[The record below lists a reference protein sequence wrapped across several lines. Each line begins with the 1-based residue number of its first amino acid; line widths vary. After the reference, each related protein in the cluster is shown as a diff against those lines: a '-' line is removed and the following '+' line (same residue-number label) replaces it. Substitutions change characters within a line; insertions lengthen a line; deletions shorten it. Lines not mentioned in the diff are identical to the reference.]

1 MLLAVVVVVLQLAL
15 LLDGAND
22 YLSIPTSTEFGFGT
36 GAWTIEFYFRPASV
50 TGTQVLVD
58 LRSTAT
64 ELAPLIRTDGTGL
77 EYHVNGTDV
86 ITGGT
91 IAVNTWYHLTVS
103 KSGSTTK
110 MFLNGVQ
117 VGSDWSDSSDY
128 GSTKPV
134 RIGADYQALT
144 GFTGHI
150 DELRIS
156 NSARHTAAFTP
167 IPYKVFSISA
177 GAFDINFLT
186 FVVASILGR
195 GLRFYGIT
203 VVLWYFGRPVK
214 KIIDKYFD
222 LLAILLL
229 LISIISYIIIV
240 YIF

>member
-1 MLLAVVVVVLQLAL
+1 LNWLRRLYDWVLSWASSPYAVPVL
-15 LLDGAND
+15 
-22 YLSIPTSTEFGFGT
+22 F
-36 GAWTIEFYFRPASV
+36 
-50 TGTQVLVD
+50 
-58 LRSTAT
+58 
-64 ELAPLIRTDGTGL
+64 
-77 EYHVNGTDV
+77 
-86 ITGGT
+86 
-91 IAVNTWYHLTVS
+91 TVS
-103 KSGSTTK
+103 FVESSFFPIPADPLLIALILGLRKRAFYYAFICTAGSV
-110 MFLNGVQ
+110 FGGIFGYF
-117 VGSDWSDSSDY
+117 VGSFLWWTETMEFSSIATFFFTY
-128 GSTKPV
+128 IP
-134 RIGADYQALT
+134 
-144 GFTGHI
+144 GFTEQLFYNI
-150 DELRIS
+150 QAQYESYNFVVIF
-156 NSARHTAAFTP
+156 TAAFTP

>member
-1 MLLAVVVVVLQLAL
+1 MNWLRRLYDWVLSWASSPYAVPVL
-15 LLDGAND
+15 
-22 YLSIPTSTEFGFGT
+22 F
-36 GAWTIEFYFRPASV
+36 
-50 TGTQVLVD
+50 
-58 LRSTAT
+58 
-64 ELAPLIRTDGTGL
+64 
-77 EYHVNGTDV
+77 
-86 ITGGT
+86 
-91 IAVNTWYHLTVS
+91 TVS
-103 KSGSTTK
+103 FVESSFFPIPADPLLIALILGLRKRAFYYAFICTAGSV
-110 MFLNGVQ
+110 FGGIFGYF
-117 VGSDWSDSSDY
+117 VGSFLWWTETMEFSNIATFFFTY
-128 GSTKPV
+128 IP
-134 RIGADYQALT
+134 
-144 GFTGHI
+144 GFTEQLFYNI
-150 DELRIS
+150 QAQYESYNFVVIF
-156 NSARHTAAFTP
+156 TAAFTP

>member
-1 MLLAVVVVVLQLAL
+1 MFKGLYDSVVRLSRHRRAPTYLAIVSFAESSFFPIPADPLLIAL
-15 LLDGAND
+15 ILGLRKRAFYYAFICTAG
-22 YLSIPTSTEFGFGT
+22 SVFGGIFG
-36 GAWTIEFYFRPASV
+36 YF
-50 TGTQVLVD
+50 
-58 LRSTAT
+58 
-64 ELAPLIRTDGTGL
+64 
-77 EYHVNGTDV
+77 
-86 ITGGT
+86 
-91 IAVNTWYHLTVS
+91 
-103 KSGSTTK
+103 
-110 MFLNGVQ
+110 
-117 VGSDWSDSSDY
+117 VGSFLWWTETMEFSSIATFFFTY
-128 GSTKPV
+128 VP
-134 RIGADYQALT
+134 
-144 GFTGHI
+144 GFTEQLFYNI
-150 DELRIS
+150 QAQYESYNFVVIF
-156 NSARHTAAFTP
+156 TAAFTP

>member
-1 MLLAVVVVVLQLAL
+1 MNWLRRLYDWVLSWASSPYAVPVL
-15 LLDGAND
+15 
-22 YLSIPTSTEFGFGT
+22 F
-36 GAWTIEFYFRPASV
+36 
-50 TGTQVLVD
+50 
-58 LRSTAT
+58 
-64 ELAPLIRTDGTGL
+64 
-77 EYHVNGTDV
+77 
-86 ITGGT
+86 
-91 IAVNTWYHLTVS
+91 TVS
-103 KSGSTTK
+103 FVESSFFPIPADPLLIALILGLRKRAVYYAFICTAWSVFGGI
-110 MFLNGVQ
+110 FGYF
-117 VGSDWSDSSDY
+117 VGSFLWWTETMEFSNIATFFFTY
-128 GSTKPV
+128 VP
-134 RIGADYQALT
+134 
-144 GFTGHI
+144 GFTEQLFYNI
-150 DELRIS
+150 QAQYESYNFVVIF
-156 NSARHTAAFTP
+156 TAAFTP

>member
-1 MLLAVVVVVLQLAL
+1 MNWLRRLYDWVLSWASSPYAVPVL
-15 LLDGAND
+15 
-22 YLSIPTSTEFGFGT
+22 F
-36 GAWTIEFYFRPASV
+36 
-50 TGTQVLVD
+50 
-58 LRSTAT
+58 
-64 ELAPLIRTDGTGL
+64 
-77 EYHVNGTDV
+77 
-86 ITGGT
+86 
-91 IAVNTWYHLTVS
+91 TVS
-103 KSGSTTK
+103 FVESSFFPIPADPLLIALILGLRKRAFYYSFICTAGSV
-110 MFLNGVQ
+110 FGGIFGYF
-117 VGSDWSDSSDY
+117 VGSFLWWTETMDFSSIATFFFTY
-128 GSTKPV
+128 VP
-134 RIGADYQALT
+134 
-144 GFTGHI
+144 GFTEQLFYNI
-150 DELRIS
+150 QAQYESYNFVVIF
-156 NSARHTAAFTP
+156 TAAFTP

>member
-1 MLLAVVVVVLQLAL
+1 MNWLRRLYEWVLSWASSPYAVPVL
-15 LLDGAND
+15 
-22 YLSIPTSTEFGFGT
+22 F
-36 GAWTIEFYFRPASV
+36 
-50 TGTQVLVD
+50 
-58 LRSTAT
+58 
-64 ELAPLIRTDGTGL
+64 
-77 EYHVNGTDV
+77 
-86 ITGGT
+86 
-91 IAVNTWYHLTVS
+91 TVS
-103 KSGSTTK
+103 FVESSFFPIPADPLLIALILGLRKRAFYYAFICTAGSV
-110 MFLNGVQ
+110 FGGIFGYF
-117 VGSDWSDSSDY
+117 VGSFLWWTETMEFSSIATFFFAY
-128 GSTKPV
+128 IP
-134 RIGADYQALT
+134 
-144 GFTGHI
+144 GFTEQLFYNI
-150 DELRIS
+150 QAQYESYNFVVIF
-156 NSARHTAAFTP
+156 TAAFTP

>member
-1 MLLAVVVVVLQLAL
+1 MNWLRRLYDWVLSWASSPYAVPVL
-15 LLDGAND
+15 
-22 YLSIPTSTEFGFGT
+22 F
-36 GAWTIEFYFRPASV
+36 
-50 TGTQVLVD
+50 
-58 LRSTAT
+58 
-64 ELAPLIRTDGTGL
+64 
-77 EYHVNGTDV
+77 
-86 ITGGT
+86 
-91 IAVNTWYHLTVS
+91 TVS
-103 KSGSTTK
+103 FVESSFFPIPADPLLIALILGLRKRAFYYAFICTAGSV
-110 MFLNGVQ
+110 FGGIFGYF
-117 VGSDWSDSSDY
+117 VGSFLWWTETMDFSSIATFFFTY
-128 GSTKPV
+128 VP
-134 RIGADYQALT
+134 
-144 GFTGHI
+144 GFTEQLFYNI
-150 DELRIS
+150 QAQYESYNFIVIF
-156 NSARHTAAFTP
+156 TAAFTP

>member
-1 MLLAVVVVVLQLAL
+1 MNWLRRLYDWVLSWASSPYAVPVL
-15 LLDGAND
+15 
-22 YLSIPTSTEFGFGT
+22 F
-36 GAWTIEFYFRPASV
+36 
-50 TGTQVLVD
+50 
-58 LRSTAT
+58 
-64 ELAPLIRTDGTGL
+64 
-77 EYHVNGTDV
+77 
-86 ITGGT
+86 
-91 IAVNTWYHLTVS
+91 TVS
-103 KSGSTTK
+103 FVESSFFPIPADPLLIALILGLRKRAFYYAFICTAGSV
-110 MFLNGVQ
+110 FGGIFGYF
-117 VGSDWSDSSDY
+117 VGSFLWWTETLEFSSIATFFFTY
-128 GSTKPV
+128 VP
-134 RIGADYQALT
+134 
-144 GFTGHI
+144 GFTEQLFYNI
-150 DELRIS
+150 QAQYESYNFVVIF
-156 NSARHTAAFTP
+156 TAAFTP

>member
-1 MLLAVVVVVLQLAL
+1 MNWLRRLYDWVLSWASSPYAVPVL
-15 LLDGAND
+15 
-22 YLSIPTSTEFGFGT
+22 F
-36 GAWTIEFYFRPASV
+36 
-50 TGTQVLVD
+50 
-58 LRSTAT
+58 
-64 ELAPLIRTDGTGL
+64 
-77 EYHVNGTDV
+77 
-86 ITGGT
+86 
-91 IAVNTWYHLTVS
+91 TVS
-103 KSGSTTK
+103 FVESSFFPIPADPLLIALILGLRKRAFYYAFICTAGSV
-110 MFLNGVQ
+110 FGGIFGYF
-117 VGSDWSDSSDY
+117 VGSFLWWTETMEFSSIATFFFTY
-128 GSTKPV
+128 VP
-134 RIGADYQALT
+134 
-144 GFTGHI
+144 GFTEQLFYNI
-150 DELRIS
+150 QAQYESYNFIVIF
-156 NSARHTAAFTP
+156 TAAFTP

>member
-1 MLLAVVVVVLQLAL
+1 LNWLRRLYDWVLSWASSPYAVPVL
-15 LLDGAND
+15 
-22 YLSIPTSTEFGFGT
+22 F
-36 GAWTIEFYFRPASV
+36 
-50 TGTQVLVD
+50 
-58 LRSTAT
+58 
-64 ELAPLIRTDGTGL
+64 
-77 EYHVNGTDV
+77 
-86 ITGGT
+86 
-91 IAVNTWYHLTVS
+91 TVS
-103 KSGSTTK
+103 FVESSFFPIPADPLLIALILGLRKRAFYYAFICTAGSV
-110 MFLNGVQ
+110 FGGIFGYF
-117 VGSDWSDSSDY
+117 VGSFLWWTETMEFSSIATFFFTY
-128 GSTKPV
+128 VP
-134 RIGADYQALT
+134 
-144 GFTGHI
+144 GFTEQLFYNI
-150 DELRIS
+150 QAQYESYNFIVIF
-156 NSARHTAAFTP
+156 TAAFTP

>member
-1 MLLAVVVVVLQLAL
+1 MNWLRRLYDWVLSWASSPYAVPVL
-15 LLDGAND
+15 
-22 YLSIPTSTEFGFGT
+22 F
-36 GAWTIEFYFRPASV
+36 
-50 TGTQVLVD
+50 
-58 LRSTAT
+58 
-64 ELAPLIRTDGTGL
+64 
-77 EYHVNGTDV
+77 
-86 ITGGT
+86 
-91 IAVNTWYHLTVS
+91 TVS
-103 KSGSTTK
+103 FVESSFFPIPADPLLIALILGLRKRAFYYAFICTAGSV
-110 MFLNGVQ
+110 FGGIFGYF
-117 VGSDWSDSSDY
+117 VGSFLWCTETRESSSIATFFFTY
-128 GSTKPV
+128 VP
-134 RIGADYQALT
+134 
-144 GFTGHI
+144 GFTEQLFYNI
-150 DELRIS
+150 QAQYASYIFVVIF
-156 NSARHTAAFTP
+156 TAAFTP